1 MFAKVVIIVFF
12 RRVTTRRGD
21 KEYVYLKLIENYR
34 EGGKVRQ
41 RVIANLGNIERLAPD
56 KVEALIA
63 GLSRLCP
70 PGTALPSFKI
80 DLPSVTERVSAEPLR
95 RVWRRLGLD
104 EALTRLEGDE
114 TPKVEEFC
122 SLIEA
127 AVITHVLHPED
138 TRPLSVRCAE
148 LDLPPLGSEEVPGIA
163 FFKAF
168 CHLAAIV
175 PALERHILERLRERP
190 EHPAVLFIHPI
201 IGEFIGNECGITTA
215 GTAYQIRPY
224 RRPLP
229 MALIVHPDGLPIG
242 CRLVPGGLTPEH
254 LSALRQQLH
263 DTCGADAFI
272 LFEEDLFGAGVPAI
286 PNSIVALAPERYA
299 RAPFTA
305 TDPWAG
311 NGTIH
316 QGRWIK
322 TVEFEGQ
329 RYVLSHNVE
338 PEAPSDQAVESSLT
352 QAAQELDQLR
362 AAVRQKKLAREKTIR
377 QRVQDVLKRHGCE
390 AFIEFDYEP
399 AKSDLRYSRRE
410 EVIKKEKMLR
420 RTRVLRTDL
429 QGPTGTEIAAA
440 YDACA
445 NLASGFRVVQDM
457 TRLPVV
463 YPYADHQHTEAFIQG
478 QLAVYALAGLLQLA
492 AVRDRN

>member
-1 MFAKVVIIVFF
+1 MFF
-12 RRVTTRRGD
+12 RKVTTRRGD
-21 KEYVYLKLIENYR
+21 KEYIYLKLIENYR

-80 DLPSVTERVSAEPLR
+80 DLPSATERASVEPLQ
-95 RVWRRLGLD
+95 RVWCRLGLD
-104 EALTRLEGDE
+104 EALARLEGDK
-114 TPKVEEFC
+114 TPKVEEFG

-127 AVITHVLHPED
+127 AVIAHVLHPED
-138 TRPLSVRCAE
+138 TRPLSVRCA
-148 LDLPPLGSEEVPGIA
+148 DLNLRPLGGEEVPGIA

-175 PALERHILERLRERP
+175 PALERHILKRIRADSEP
-190 EHPAVLFIHPI
+190 PSLFIHPI
-201 IGEFIGNECGITTA
+201 VGEFVGNECGITTA

-242 CRLVPGGLTPEH
+242 CRLLSGDLTPEH
-254 LSALRQQLH
+254 VCALRHQYRE
-263 DTCGADAFI
+263 TCGGDAFI
-272 LFEEDLFGAGVPAI
+272 LFEEDLFGGAAPAV
-286 PNSIVALAPERYA
+286 PNSIVALPPERYA

-316 QGRWIK
+316 RGRWIK

-329 RYVLSHNVE
+329 RYILSHNVE
-338 PEAPSDQAVESSLT
+338 PEAPSDQAIESGLA
-352 QAAQELDQLR
+352 QAAQDLDQLR
-362 AAVRQKKLAREKTIR
+362 AVVRQKKLTREKTIR
-377 QRVQDVLKRHGCE
+377 QRAQDVLKRHGCE
-390 AFIEFDYEP
+390 QFIEFDYEP
-399 AKSDLRYSRRE
+399 AKSDFRYSRRE

-429 QGPTGTEIAAA
+429 HGPTGTEIAAA
-440 YDACA
+440 YDACT
-445 NLASGFRVVQDM
+445 NLASGFRVVHDM

-463 YPYADHQHTEAFIQG
+463 YPYADHQHSEAFIQG
-478 QLAVYALAGLLQLA
+478 QLEVYALAGLLHLMA
-492 AVRDRN
+492 RSDHS

>member
-1 MFAKVVIIVFF
+1 MFF
-12 RRVTTRRGD
+12 RKVTTRRGD

-70 PGTALPSFKI
+70 PGATMPSLKIELPSA
-80 DLPSVTERVSAEPLR
+80 TERVSAEPLHR
-95 RVWRRLGLD
+95 AWCRLGLD
-104 EALTRLEGDE
+104 EALTRLEGNE
-114 TPKVEEFC
+114 TPKVEAFG

-127 AVITHVLHPED
+127 AVIAHVLHPGD

-148 LDLPPLGSEEVPGIA
+148 LDLPSLGNEEIPGIT

-168 CHLAAIV
+168 SHLGAVI
-175 PALERHILERLRERP
+175 PALERHILERLRERS
-190 EHPAVLFIHPI
+190 EHPPSLFIHPMV
-201 IGEFIGNECGITTA
+201 GEFVGSECGITTA
-215 GTAYQIRPY
+215 GTAYHIRPY
-224 RRPLP
+224 RRPLS
-229 MALIVHPDGLPIG
+229 MALIVHSDGLPLG
-242 CRLVPGGLTPEH
+242 CRLLPGGLTPES
-254 LSALRQQLH
+254 LSALQQQCH
-263 DTCGADAFI
+263 EAYGVEAFTI
-272 LFEEDLFGAGVPAI
+272 YEEDLFGAGGPDI
-286 PNSIVALAPERYA
+286 PHSIVALTPQRYA

-311 NGTIH
+311 NGTID

-322 TVEFEGQ
+322 TVEYEGQ
-329 RYVLSHNVE
+329 RYILSHNLE
-338 PEAPSDQAVESSLT
+338 PEAPSDQAIESSLA
-352 QAAQELDQLR
+352 QAAQDLDQLR
-362 AAVRQKKLAREKTIR
+362 AAVRQKKLTREKTIR
-377 QRVQDVLKRHGCE
+377 QRAQEVLQRHGCTE
-390 AFIEFDYEP
+390 FIEFDYEP
-399 AKSDLRYSRRE
+399 AKNDFRYSRRE
-410 EVIKKEKMLR
+410 GVIKKEKMLR
-420 RTRVLRTDL
+420 RTRVLRTGL

-463 YPYADHQHTEAFIQG
+463 YPYADHHHSEAFIQG
-478 QLAVYALAGLLQLA
+478 QLEVYALAGLLR
-492 AVRDRN
+492 AVTSNHS